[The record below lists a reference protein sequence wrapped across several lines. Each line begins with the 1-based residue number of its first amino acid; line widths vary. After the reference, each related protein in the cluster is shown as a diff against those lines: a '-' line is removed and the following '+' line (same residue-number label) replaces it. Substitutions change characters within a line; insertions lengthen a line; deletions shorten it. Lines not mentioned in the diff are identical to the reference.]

1 MLLVQRSLNLDGC
14 DLDVRAVEPADRL
27 AFDRVVTVAKQTFSD
42 GRGTKGT
49 CRQTKRIS
57 FFFFLFFFLLDDGKV
72 ERKTK
77 ERVEEM
83 GFG

>member
-57 FFFFLFFFLLDDGKV
+57 FFFFLDDGKV